1 MTSPLSEVPASFRR
15 FCRTVD
21 TCHDPV
27 ELALSFDRV
36 FNPALDTDAVRD
48 AVAGLGEAFADRV
61 ATTFDERAR
70 VEALPAFLAREAGFR
85 GRPSDYDDPANSFL
99 HRVVERRRGLPI
111 SLSVVY
117 VSVARHVGLP
127 LAGIALPGH
136 FVVGHLGL
144 EPQVFLDPFRGG
156 RLFGRDICDR
166 IVTNVT
172 SGSVT
177 SASPYLAPPSP
188 RTFLTRM
195 LNNLQLSYWHR
206 HQNHPG
212 LLAARMLCV
221 LNPGAAD
228 PMKMRGLFYDRL
240 GDASAALSD
249 YEAYLRREPDAPDA
263 EKLRRRIGH
272 LRSSVREGS

>member
-1 MTSPLSEVPASFRR
+1 MTSKLPEVPASFRR

-21 TCHDPV
+21 DRRDPV
-27 ELALSFDRV
+27 ELALSFDQV
-36 FNPALDTDAVRD
+36 FNPSLDVGAVR
-48 AVAGLGEAFADRV
+48 AALAGMGEAFADQV

-70 VEALPAFLAREAGFR
+70 VEALSRFLAREMGFR

-99 HRVVERRRGLPI
+99 HRVVERKRGLPI

-117 VSVARHVGLP
+117 VAVARHAGVP
-127 LAGIALPGH
+127 LTGIALPGH

-156 RLFGRDICDR
+156 RLFGRDVCDR
-166 IVTNVT
+166 IVINVT
-172 SGSVT
+172 GGAVT
-177 SASPYLAPPSP
+177 SASSYLASTPP

-206 HQNHPG
+206 HHDRPG
-212 LLAARMLCV
+212 LLAARMLCI

-240 GDASAALSD
+240 GEASAALSD
-249 YEAYLRREPDAPDA
+249 YEAYLRREPDSPDA
-263 EKLRRRIGH
+263 DKLRRRIGY
-272 LRSSVREGS
+272 LRSAVREGS